1 MPYWRLSGFYFFFYA
16 SLGAIVPYLGLYLE
30 ALHFSPAEI
39 GTLIAMIMVTRII
52 SPNIWGWLADRTGKR
67 MQIVRI
73 ASMLALIAF
82 SGVMLGNTFIWLA
95 TVLLTFSFFWNA
107 ALPQFEATTL
117 SHLGKNTHR
126 YSNIRLW
133 GSIGFI
139 GSVVSLGPVFD
150 HYGVQLM
157 PPIVLIIM
165 VGIWL
170 MSMIAP
176 EGPPVEHPPNHQP
189 LSQVLAKPEIKAL
202 LIICLLAQAS
212 HGPYYTFYS
221 IYLAEHGY
229 SSGTIGQLWALG
241 VIAEVGVFLTLHRL
255 VPKIGLRT
263 LLLFSLFCGILRWIL
278 IGSFVDNL
286 PVLLIAQLLHAATFG
301 IYHAVAIQLI
311 HRNFTGKNQ
320 GRGQALYSSI
330 SFGMG
335 GAIGS
340 LYSGYLWSS
349 VGPTMTFYVAALFS
363 AIAFLMGWRLVR
375 DAR

>member
-16 SLGAIVPYLGLYLE
+16 SLGAIVPYFGLYL
-30 ALHFSPAEI
+30 ASLNFTPAEI
-39 GTLIAMIMVTRII
+39 GSLMAMIMATRIV

-67 MQIVRI
+67 MQIVRVG
-73 ASMLALIAF
+73 SMLALIAF
-82 SGVMLGNTFIWLA
+82 AGVLFGNSFVWLA
-95 TVLLTFSFFWNA
+95 AVLLTFSFFWNA

-117 SHLGKNTHR
+117 SHLGDNPHR

-139 GSVVSLGPVFD
+139 VSVAVLGPLFD
-150 HYGVQLM
+150 HYGVQIM
-157 PPIVLIIM
+157 PFIVLCIM
-165 VGIWL
+165 AGIWV

-176 EGPPVEHPPNHQP
+176 EGPIVTQVADHQ
-189 LSQVLAKPEIKAL
+189 SIAQVLAKPEVRAL
-202 LIICLLAQAS
+202 LIVCLLAQAS

-221 IYLAEHGY
+221 IYLADHGY
-229 SSGTIGQLWALG
+229 SQALTGQLWALG
-241 VIAEVGVFLTLHRL
+241 VIAEVGVFLYLHYI
-255 VPKIGLRT
+255 VPKIGLRA

-278 IGSFVDNL
+278 IGAFVDNL
-286 PVLLIAQLLHAATFG
+286 PLLLIAQLLHAATFG

-311 HRNFTGKNQ
+311 HRYFTGKNQ

-340 LYSGYLWSS
+340 LYSGYIWSS
-349 VGPTMTFYVAALFS
+349 AGPMVTFYVAAGVS
-363 AIAFLMGWRLVR
+363 GAAFLIGWRMIKG
-375 DAR
+375 